1 VTETYQLS
9 HIAALEAEAIHVVRE
24 AAAEFERPVLLFSGG
39 KASLVLLRIA
49 QKAFSPGALA
59 IPLLHLDTAAS
70 S

>member
-1 VTETYQLS
+1 MTHYYLDHLQYLET
-9 HIAALEAEAIHVVRE
+9 EAIHIMRE
-24 AAAEFERPVLLFSGG
+24 VAAELEKPVLLFSGG